1 MESFHT
7 AILNQN
13 FWWLDWVE
21 CVRGIHLYALFTLG
35 IVWMTQLTRDLLRLD
50 SSFQLMDWVDKM
62 TADILSLLTQSQ
74 FDLVR
79 QIYISKK

>member
-1 MESFHT
+1 MS
-7 AILNQN
+7 
-13 FWWLDWVE
+13 V
-21 CVRGIHLYALFTLG
+21 CGVYVVCPVYMG

-50 SSFQLMDWVDKM
+50 SSFQLMDWIDKM